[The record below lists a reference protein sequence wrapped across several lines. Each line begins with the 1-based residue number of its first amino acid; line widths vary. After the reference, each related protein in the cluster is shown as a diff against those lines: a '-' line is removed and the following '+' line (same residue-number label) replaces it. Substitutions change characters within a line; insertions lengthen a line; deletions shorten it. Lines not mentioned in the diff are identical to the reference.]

1 MTVTINQSFDC
12 TQRELVVDIARV
24 IYATH
29 GARLPEEISYL
40 FNSQHPTEKSVL
52 AAAEEIFEIFYGDSP
67 SYDDDDLDEEE
78 V

>member
-12 TQRELVVDIARV
+12 TQRELVVDIARA

-29 GARLPEEISYL
+29 GFRLPEEINYL
-40 FNSQHPTEKSVL
+40 FKSQHPTEKYVL
-52 AAAEEIFEIFYGDSP
+52 AAAEEIFYGDSP
-67 SYDDDDLDEEE
+67 SYDDDLDEEGG